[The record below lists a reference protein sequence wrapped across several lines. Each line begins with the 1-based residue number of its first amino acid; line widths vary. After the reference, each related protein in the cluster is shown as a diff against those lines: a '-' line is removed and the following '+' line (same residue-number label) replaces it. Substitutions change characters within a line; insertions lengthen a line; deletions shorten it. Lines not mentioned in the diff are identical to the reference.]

1 MAPENCKGDHIFGG
15 FVEPTS
21 DGRREW
27 KPITNCIRK
36 RCMIPAKGIRV
47 LARSCKPSVSQT
59 LKGQLLNNRTDQN
72 PSLKRSRMEYSLKIC
87 EGMDNLREGCS
98 KLITPSQYASS
109 KCAKYKVKFSA
120 SSNLFNKYLILWQYM
135 NTILMFYIS
144 YMAGK
149 ELLVFS

>member
-1 MAPENCKGDHIFGG
+1 MFQLAPENCKGDHIFGG
-15 FVEPTS
+15 FAEPTTS
-21 DGRREW
+21 HGRREW

-59 LKGQLLNNRTDQN
+59 LKGQRLNNRINQN
-72 PSLKRSRMEYSLKIC
+72 PSLKRRKMEYSLKIC
-87 EGMDNLREGCS
+87 EGVDNLREGCS

-120 SSNLFNKYLILWQYM
+120 SSNLYFKWSGMLKG
-135 NTILMFYIS
+135 TIM
-144 YMAGK
+144 
-149 ELLVFS
+149 